1 MAQSDNR
8 RRRGKVE
15 VEEFADLLVIAIPDK
30 AAYAGIDYYGEEEQP
45 GIREERFKHDLTLFI
60 FLRAVL
66 AWKGY
71 RHCLWIMIQPVSGSP
86 SSDK

>member
-8 RRRGKVE
+8 CRRGKVE
-15 VEEFADLLVIAIPDK
+15 TKEFTNMLVIAIPDE

-66 AWKGY
+66 AWKG
-71 RHCLWIMIQPVSGSP
+71 L
-86 SSDK
+86 